1 MGAQAIGEPDPAQ
14 DPGSK
19 VELSEQAVRSS
30 IQEALEGLKYGAR
43 WVISPRVLQGA
54 AVELGWFTTHLV
66 MYPLGLVGLV
76 GGPERRVDRL
86 TLSGLTPTQRSR
98 LIHDVWAAGTPIMLV
113 HGIVD
118 NHTVFSLMRRQLLR
132 RGFSRI
138 HTFSYSPLTLDVRST
153 AERMGEEIEA
163 LCEEYGYERIHVIG
177 HSLGG
182 LIARYYVQRLGGDE
196 RVHTCVTLGTPHQGT
211 MAARLL
217 PWPLVKQVRP
227 DSDLMAEL
235 AEPAPGCKT
244 RFLAFYSD
252 VDQLIVPQRRGR
264 IRHPDLMANNV
275 MVRGVGH
282 LSLPFHGEVV
292 HQISGALSHL
302 DEQDTDV

>member
-1 MGAQAIGEPDPAQ
+1 MGAQAIGEPDPVQ
-14 DPGSK
+14 EPGSI
-19 VELSEQAVRSS
+19 VGLSEQADRSS
-30 IQEALEGLKYGAR
+30 IREALEGLKNGAR
-43 WVISPRVLQGA
+43 SAISLRVLQGA
-54 AVELGWFTTHLV
+54 AVELGWLATHLV

-76 GGPERRVDRL
+76 GDAKQRPDRL
-86 TLSGLTPTQRSR
+86 NLSGLTPTQRSR
-98 LIHDVWAAGTPIMLV
+98 LINDLWAAGTPIMLA

-138 HTFSYSPLTLDVRST
+138 HTFSYSPLTLDVRRT

-163 LCEEYGYERIHVIG
+163 LCEESGYERIHVIG

-196 RVHTCVTLGTPHQGT
+196 RVHTCVTLGTPHEGT

-217 PWPLVKQVRP
+217 PWPLVRQIRP

-252 VDQLIVPQRRGR
+252 IDQLIVPQRRAQ

-275 MVRGVGH
+275 RVRGVGH

-292 HQISGALSHL
+292 HQISSALSNL
-302 DEQDTDV
+302 DEQYTGA